1 MKPILFPATST
12 SWTSNGLGALS
23 DAVSCVVVEE
33 RNGEYE
39 LTMQYPVG
47 GIHFDEI
54 HDRAIIYAI
63 PSPYRTPQPFRIYS
77 IESPLNGIVTIHAHH
92 ISYDLSG
99 IPVEPFTAAS
109 CSQALTGLT
118 AHSVVTNPFSVS
130 TDKNVSATYTL
141 KVPTSFR
148 ACLGGQEGSI
158 LDVYGKGEY
167 EFDKYSVKLW
177 VNRGNDNGVKI
188 AYGKNLTDFNMERN
202 LESVTTGIYPYWS
215 DFEGTELVEVNGRII
230 KIYDPLNPTYL
241 LESGGAYL
249 TEAEDK
255 YLTVQTPFNFT
266 NIVPVDF
273 SGDFEEKPTPEE
285 LYARAEKYILD
296 NSLGVPRVSIDV
308 SFIDLGQTEEYKD
321 LAVLEACDLCDTV
334 TVEFPMYG
342 ISVKSKIIRIETD
355 VLLERYNSV
364 EIGDSRP
371 TIADTIAT
379 LTTTSATKTEVKN
392 GNAIAADVINNTKG
406 VFEWID
412 NDEDGENEGFTI
424 YESDGVAF
432 LRCTAGGIGLSQDGG
447 FTYTNA
453 ITKYGVIA
461 TQLDVEDGGYTV
473 LSAGLDEDN
482 NNYPYLAMYKENN
495 QIMYMGVKTSST
507 TFTLSSWQNGNP
519 FLNILSGPA
528 LNAVHIYNT
537 ENNNIAASLQTTS
550 NGASLTLYDSSNN
563 TPVFTSNVYTSSD
576 ASQSQSYLVLR
587 NRLIGH
593 VFAVEYDN
601 IPSSHNGQVVLQ
613 CGHFS
618 TLSNGG
624 SIQMNF
630 SPTSAVLSTHIGST
644 AKGFAV
650 NSSTSSATTV
660 SVDGISLSLEQV
672 NIGGRNRYI
681 LIGA

>member
-39 LTMQYPVG
+39 LTMTYPVG

-92 ISYDLSG
+92 LSYDLSG

-130 TDKNVSATYTL
+130 TDKSVSATYTL

-177 VNRGNDNGVKI
+177 VNRGSDNGVKI
-188 AYGKNLTDFNMERN
+188 AYGKNLTDFNMEIN
-202 LESVTTGIYPYWS
+202 HESVTTGIYPYWS

-273 SGDFEEKPTPEE
+273 SVDFEEKPTP
-285 LYARAEKYILD
+285 
-296 NSLGVPRVSIDV
+296 
-308 SFIDLGQTEEYKD
+308 
-321 LAVLEACDLCDTV
+321 
-334 TVEFPMYG
+334 
-342 ISVKSKIIRIETD
+342 
-355 VLLERYNSV
+355 
-364 EIGDSRP
+364 
-371 TIADTIAT
+371 
-379 LTTTSATKTEVKN
+379 
-392 GNAIAADVINNTKG
+392 
-406 VFEWID
+406 
-412 NDEDGENEGFTI
+412 
-424 YESDGVAF
+424 
-432 LRCTAGGIGLSQDGG
+432 
-447 FTYTNA
+447 
-453 ITKYGVIA
+453 
-461 TQLDVEDGGYTV
+461 
-473 LSAGLDEDN
+473 
-482 NNYPYLAMYKENN
+482 
-495 QIMYMGVKTSST
+495 
-507 TFTLSSWQNGNP
+507 
-519 FLNILSGPA
+519 
-528 LNAVHIYNT
+528 
-537 ENNNIAASLQTTS
+537 
-550 NGASLTLYDSSNN
+550 
-563 TPVFTSNVYTSSD
+563 
-576 ASQSQSYLVLR
+576 
-587 NRLIGH
+587 
-593 VFAVEYDN
+593 
-601 IPSSHNGQVVLQ
+601 
-613 CGHFS
+613 
-618 TLSNGG
+618 
-624 SIQMNF
+624 
-630 SPTSAVLSTHIGST
+630 
-644 AKGFAV
+644 
-650 NSSTSSATTV
+650 
-660 SVDGISLSLEQV
+660 
-672 NIGGRNRYI
+672 
-681 LIGA
+681 